1 MGKLSAEGLLQA
13 DDAKPKVVVV
23 GYEIQRKQMQVKT
36 LQQSHEILPS
46 FFPLFQQRTRVICRL
61 LQRRTGKQLEDNDLV
76 RKREGIQETKRGR
89 SKRAKGGEAGV
100 GGPRF

>member
-1 MGKLSAEGLLQA
+1 VGKLSAEGLLQA

-46 FFPLFQQRTRVICRL
+46 FFSSFP
-61 LQRRTGKQLEDNDLV
+61 
-76 RKREGIQETKRGR
+76 TKERG
-89 SKRAKGGEAGV
+89 
-100 GGPRF
+100 